1 MKIDLRNFKV
11 DQLGFVF
18 KDIEKHA
25 KILENLF
32 NIPKFTFLPPFSNMV
47 KLRGKEISTT
57 TKIGFSRNFNTQIE
71 LIQPIEGESL
81 YKEFV
86 DQGREGLHHISL
98 FIEDLQLYIDQF
110 QRFGYEVIY
119 SGQIGKRVWAYLD
132 TEKDLGLILELQET
146 ITRRKKK

>member
-1 MKIDLRNFKV
+1 MKIDLGNFKV

>member
-1 MKIDLRNFKV
+1 MKIDLRNLKV

-18 KDIEKHA
+18 KDVEKHA
-25 KILENLF
+25 KIFENLF

-98 FIEDLQLYIDQF
+98 FVEDLQLYIDQF

-146 ITRRKKK
+146 KTRRKKK

>member
-1 MKIDLRNFKV
+1 MKIDLGNLKV

-25 KILENLF
+25 KILEDLF

-132 TEKDLGLILELQET
+132 TEMDLGLLLELQET

>member
-1 MKIDLRNFKV
+1 MKIDLGNLKV

-81 YKEFV
+81 FKEFV

-98 FIEDLQLYIDQF
+98 FIKDLQLYIDQF

>member
-1 MKIDLRNFKV
+1 MKIDLGNLKV

-32 NIPKFTFLPPFSNMV
+32 NIPKFTFFPPFSNMV

-132 TEKDLGLILELQET
+132 TEKDLGLILELQGT

>member
-1 MKIDLRNFKV
+1 MKIDLRNLKV

>member
-1 MKIDLRNFKV
+1 MKIDLGNLKV

>member
-1 MKIDLRNFKV
+1 MKIDLRNLKV

-18 KDIEKHA
+18 KDIKKHA

>member
-1 MKIDLRNFKV
+1 MKIDLGNLKV

-32 NIPKFTFLPPFSNMV
+32 NIPKFTFFPPFSNMV